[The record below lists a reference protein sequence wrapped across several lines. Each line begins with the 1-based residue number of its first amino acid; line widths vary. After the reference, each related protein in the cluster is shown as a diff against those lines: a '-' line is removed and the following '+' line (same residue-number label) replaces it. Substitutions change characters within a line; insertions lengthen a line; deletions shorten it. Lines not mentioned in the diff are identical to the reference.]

1 MNRCANRHLL
11 ALAGLM
17 AALPLGSGVAM
28 AQEESFAKKALS
40 TIGIIAP
47 DQAPIDYKERA
58 PLVVPPKYTLPPP
71 QERVAN
77 RSPAWPVDP
86 GTRPDTPEQTAEDQA
101 HYDTLAASETDGTH
115 LPTVRRRTK
124 GGPASSGLTS
134 VVNEASR
141 NMNRDADSRRITGD
155 PNDSTHIAADQEVE
169 PDKGKPK
176 LATGPE
182 PDRRTLTDPP
192 RGYRAPPKVNGVVVE
207 AEPEKKNPFWDP
219 LGLFSKKN

>member
-1 MNRCANRHLL
+1 MNRCANRHFL

-17 AALPLGSGVAM
+17 AALPMGSGAAT

-47 DQAPIDYKERA
+47 DQAPIDYRERA
-58 PLVVPPKYTLPPP
+58 PLVVPPKFNLPPP
-71 QERVAN
+71 QEKLATRTG
-77 RSPAWPVDP
+77 SWPADP
-86 GTRPDTPEQTAEDQA
+86 GTRPDTPEQIAEDQA
-101 HYDTLAASETDGTH
+101 HYDALAATETDGTH
-115 LPTVRRRTK
+115 LPTVARRKR
-124 GGPASSGLTS
+124 GNASSGLAS
-134 VVNEASR
+134 VVSEASR
-141 NMNRDADSRRITGD
+141 NMNRDSGSRRVTGD
-155 PNDSTHIAADQEVE
+155 PNDSTHIAVDQEID

-182 PDRRTLTDPP
+182 PDRKGLTDPP
-192 RGYRAPPKVNGVVVE
+192 RGYRAPPKVNGAVVQ